1 VLGLAVRDSTSG
13 FRAYRAAALAGADL
27 GSVRADGYGF
37 QIEMVHRVA
46 RAGGRVVEVPIRFVD
61 RTAGESKMSARI
73 VVEALA
79 LVTWWGLRDGL
90 SPKRS
95 SRG

>member
-1 VLGLAVRDSTSG
+1 MGR
-13 FRAYRAAALAGADL
+13 
-27 GSVRADGYGF
+27 VRADGCGF
-37 QIEMVHRVA
+37 QVEMVHRVA
-46 RAGGRVVEVPIRFVD
+46 PAGGRVVEVPIRFVD
-61 RTAGESKMSARI
+61 RTRGDSKMSAGL

-79 LVTWWGLRDGL
+79 LVTWWGLRERL